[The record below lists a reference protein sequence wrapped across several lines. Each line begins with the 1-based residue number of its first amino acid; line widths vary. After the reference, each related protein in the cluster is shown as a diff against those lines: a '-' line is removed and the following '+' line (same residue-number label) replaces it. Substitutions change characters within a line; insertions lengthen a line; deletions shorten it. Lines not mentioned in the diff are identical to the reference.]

1 MGVAVGVAFILTFI
15 ISFLRLPLYLV
26 ELLWSM
32 WLSGRA
38 QRDPAAAA
46 RLWRRQPLHF
56 DEVIQLP
63 LYGLAEHVAL
73 LAQRDRAACQA
84 ALADVGASLR
94 QGWVVPQALQ
104 LIVQAELERCTTLER
119 VAGFADAVAWLPAAG
134 LPEAE
139 EELLATLRTVSRQV
153 ADGLGAAT
161 YNAREHGLR
170 EQVAAVQEQL
180 TLLNRA
186 GGRLLAYAAALQ
198 SWEEL
203 LHDAAEAQAAQLRRS
218 GVLPLYYSPGNVLEA
233 GDPSFHGR
241 SDLFRT
247 LEDLLAN
254 SAMRITPLLLGQP
267 RTGKTSALQQFPR
280 RLGARI
286 IPVFLD
292 MERHANAEDAAGL
305 LLSCERA
312 IREAALA
319 STLPLALPPLAEAA
333 VRSDPYRSFEDWIS
347 AVETQL
353 GAQRWLLLSLDEFS
367 RLDDA
372 VRHGRLDER
381 IFNLIRSLIQH
392 HPRIAMALC
401 GTTTLAECHPRWRE
415 ALKSVQKIAVSYLE
429 PEDAKRVLSQP
440 HPKFPPG
447 VYSDDALEHALDL
460 TGGQPY
466 LLHALGYV
474 LLSGYNAE
482 RRRLPLDSP
491 PGIPFSPEALDAAI
505 PKLLERSDNALS
517 SIWEW
522 LLNISPN
529 PAAAQQLLHHM
540 ARGGAPSVIRD
551 AALREE
557 LVALYLER
565 DLLSAGEDGLRF
577 RVPLLARWIARQR
590 R

>member
-1 MGVAVGVAFILTFI
+1 
-15 ISFLRLPLYLV
+15 
-26 ELLWSM
+26 M

-38 QRDPAAAA
+38 QREPAAAA

-104 LIVQAELERCTTLER
+104 LIVQAELERSTTPER
-119 VAGFADAVAWLPAAG
+119 VAGFAAAVAWLPAAG
-134 LPEAE
+134 LPDDEQA
-139 EELLATLRTVSRQV
+139 LLTTLCQVSRAV
-153 ADGLGAAT
+153 AEGLGAAT
-161 YNAREHGLR
+161 YTAREHGLR
-170 EQVAAVQEQL
+170 DQVAVVQQQL
-180 TLLNRA
+180 TLLNRS
-186 GGRLLAYAAALQ
+186 GGRMLAYAAALQ
-198 SWEEL
+198 SWERL
-203 LHDAAEAQAAQLRRS
+203 LNDAAQEQAEQLRRS
-218 GVLPLYYSPGNVLEA
+218 GELPLYYSPGNVLEA
-233 GDPSFHGR
+233 GAPSFHGR

-292 MERHANAEDAAGL
+292 MQSHANAEDAAGL
-305 LLSCERA
+305 LLSCTKG
-312 IREAALA
+312 IQEAAQRA
-319 STLPLALPPLAEAA
+319 TDPLALPPLPEAEL
-333 VRSDPYRSFEDWIS
+333 RSDPYRCFAEWIS

-353 GAQRWLLLSLDEFS
+353 GAQRWLLLSLDEFHHI
-367 RLDDA
+367 DKA
-372 VRHGRLDER
+372 VEHGRIDER

-392 HPRIAMALC
+392 HPRIAVALC
-401 GTTTLAECHPRWRE
+401 GTSTLNECNPHWRE
-415 ALKSVQKIAVSYLE
+415 ALKSVQKIAVSYLD

-440 HPKFPPG
+440 HPNFPPG
-447 VYSDDALEHALDL
+447 VYSDDALEHALYL

-466 LLHALGYV
+466 MLHALGYA

-491 PGIPFSPEALDAAI
+491 PGTPFGPEALDAAI
-505 PKLLERSDNALS
+505 PRLFEASDTGLH

-522 LLNISPN
+522 LLNISPDQ
-529 PAAAQQLLHHM
+529 AAAQQLLHHL
-540 ARGGAPSVIRD
+540 ARGGTPSTIRD
-551 AALREE
+551 TALREV
-557 LVALYLER
+557 LVTLYLER
-565 DLLSAGEDGLRF
+565 ELLSEGEDGLHF